1 MGEKEQHETD
11 GNDRDERSPT
21 THSSAKGR
29 RAKIAAAAIFVLTT
43 VSALIVQ
50 DLYGKAKNAIDPSPF
65 SVFVAP
71 YDACP
76 EGRWLFPADFDVR
89 TLPGFD
95 QLNTH
100 WAYEHGGY
108 NAEAS
113 SAELTF
119 QAKTE
124 GAVVLHGMR
133 IRLTERKAPIKG
145 IIISKCPIRIKQGVD
160 VRRFQTDLD
169 DPEPS
174 IAPEASQKDISMN
187 NGSGAFKG
195 FPYRISQ
202 SEPEVFQLVASTT
215 TCSCTWQAELDWTA
229 SGKSGTTTIDMGS
242 APFRTAATDGA
253 EKLIYGPDGT
263 LHK

>member
-1 MGEKEQHETD
+1 MGDKEQYETD
-11 GNDRDERSPT
+11 GNDRDERGPT
-21 THSSAKGR
+21 THSSARGR
-29 RAKIAAAAIFVLTT
+29 RTKIAAAAIFVLTT

-50 DLYGKAKNAIDPSPF
+50 DLYGKAKDAIDPSPF

-76 EGRWLFPADFDVR
+76 DGRWLFPANFDVR

-95 QLNTH
+95 QLNTR

-108 NAEAS
+108 NAETS
-113 SAELTF
+113 IAELTF

-124 GAVVLHGMR
+124 GAVVLHRMR

-145 IIISKCPIRIKQGVD
+145 IVISKCPIRIKPALD

-174 IAPEASQKDISMN
+174 IVPEPSQKDMSKN
-187 NGSGAFKG
+187 NGSDSFRG

-202 SEPEVFQLVASTT
+202 SEPEVFQLAARTT
-215 TCSCTWQAELDWTA
+215 TCSCSWQAEL
-229 SGKSGTTTIDMGS
+229 
-242 APFRTAATDGA
+242 
-253 EKLIYGPDGT
+253 
-263 LHK
+263 